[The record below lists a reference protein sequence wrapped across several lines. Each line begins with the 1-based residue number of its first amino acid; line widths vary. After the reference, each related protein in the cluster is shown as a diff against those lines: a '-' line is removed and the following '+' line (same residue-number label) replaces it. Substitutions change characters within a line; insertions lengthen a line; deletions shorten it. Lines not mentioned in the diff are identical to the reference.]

1 MISNRIKLATLPS
14 SKRKEGFTLIELL
27 IVIAIVIIMAGVSVP
42 YMNDFITSQ
51 RLQSVAWQM
60 VQDLRTVREDAILY
74 QQDLRVYFCVN
85 PASSRT
91 FYLYET
97 YQKNPLATVEESKH
111 YNPGDTPDGKHFIK
125 RDLGYKMQFT
135 DKFATQNPFNLH
147 GTVNSKVYY
156 YLTFYCGSGGHF
168 RGQPSV
174 TTTSAIEITD
184 PNTHKV
190 IYVIIDSVGK
200 VQMTFTPP

>member
-27 IVIAIVIIMAGVSVP
+27 IVIAIVVIMAGVSVP

-135 DKFATQNPFNLH
+135 AHKPFKQYL
-147 GTVNSKVYY
+147 GWINSKEYY
-156 YLTFYCGSGGHF
+156 YLAFYCGSGSHF
-168 RGQPSV
+168 RGQPNAFDTV
-174 TTTSAIEITD
+174 EIVD
-184 PNTHKV
+184 PNTNKKIFV
-190 IYVIIDSVGK
+190 VVDSVGR
-200 VQMTFTPP
+200 VRMTFTHP

>member
-1 MISNRIKLATLPS
+1 MKFDRIKLATLSS
-14 SKRKEGFTLIELL
+14 SKRKKGFTLIEIL

-42 YMNDFITSQ
+42 YLNDFITSQ
-51 RLQSVAWQM
+51 RLQSVAWQL

-91 FYLYET
+91 FYLFET

-125 RDLGYKMQFT
+125 RDLDYKMQFT
-135 DKFATQNPFNLH
+135 SHKPFKQYL
-147 GTVNSKVYY
+147 GWINSKEYY
-156 YLTFYCGSGGHF
+156 YLAFYCGDGSHF
-168 RGQPSV
+168 RGQPNAFDTV
-174 TTTSAIEITD
+174 EIVD
-184 PNTHKV
+184 PNTNKKIFV
-190 IYVIIDSVGK
+190 VVDSVGRTR
-200 VQMTFTPP
+200 MTFAHP

>member
-1 MISNRIKLATLPS
+1 MKFDRIKLATLSS
-14 SKRKEGFTLIELL
+14 SKREKGFTLIEIL

-42 YMNDFITSQ
+42 YLNDFITSQ
-51 RLQSVAWQM
+51 RLQSVAWQL

-85 PASSRT
+85 PASDRT
-91 FYLYET
+91 FYLFET

-135 DKFATQNPFNLH
+135 AHKPFKQYF
-147 GTVNSKVYY
+147 GWINSKEYY
-156 YLTFYCGSGGHF
+156 YLAFYCGSGSHF
-168 RGQPSV
+168 RGQPNAFD
-174 TTTSAIEITD
+174 TIEIVD
-184 PNTHKV
+184 PNTNKKIFV
-190 IYVIIDSVGK
+190 VVDSVGR
-200 VQMTFTPP
+200 VRMTFTHP